1 MMFAY
6 YFFKDV
12 QSFFEKLHKNG
23 FLVFFDCKEEGL
35 LNIRILYNSDKFEIL
50 LDLFREFQVDR
61 KSFIEFACFNEGKL
75 TIRYSFLGVE
85 K

>member
-12 QSFFEKLHKNG
+12 QCFFEKLHKNG
-23 FLVFFDCKEEGL
+23 FLVFFDCKEEGV
-35 LNIRILYNSDKFEIL
+35 LNIRVLYDSDNLEIL
-50 LDLFREFQVDR
+50 LDLFRDFQVGR
-61 KSFIEFACFNEGKL
+61 KSFIEFACFNDNKL
-75 TIRYSFLGVE
+75 VIRYNFLGVE